1 MTVDVVRIQNDL
13 AYARNCYIDYKKN
26 GSASGITEDDFQIIE
41 DNWSRYF
48 STWDAYMNSQD
59 ENGYTIVDDDYDG
72 AVGRGVQ
79 KGKDQTGY
87 DDSTWD
93 ETKQVG
99 RSVQDGLE
107 TVGKGANAVSTGS
120 KIVKGASTIKSAKG
134 IKDGLSKM
142 NLVNWKVWISCALD
156 FAIALA
162 YRYSKPNEDPKKA
175 LDVIEDNMD
184 DLQSQSKGAQNDV
197 EKAGKVVKRS
207 AEEAAKANE
216 SANAEM
222 AKSKTDYAM
231 YQRAYEYLQS
241 EQTRGTFD
249 EEDAANYEEC
259 VRNMTDKGK
268 DIDEQK
274 TMAEE
279 TVGEKYE
286 DMKGQES
293 AYDNAKEDI
302 GEVEGVTDYAEGFD
316 TLTKNNCT
324 VTKWTQYLNAATAC
338 VDAIAAAACF
348 VVDVVSQWWAAAL
361 DLAAGVAAGFAAV
374 WSFQAA
380 TEQGEWADE
389 IGVEITDREAT
400 QDLNEGSKEL
410 CEEKTEDYKE
420 YLADTENLELVIPD
434 GVDAPTDTSP
444 APVDGEDGGDDG
456 DGDGPRKK
464 PEE

>member
-48 STWDAYMNSQD
+48 STWDTYMNSQD

-72 AVGRGVQ
+72 AVQQGRNNAEDLSGYEND
-79 KGKDQTGY
+79 GWDITG
-87 DDSTWD
+87 
-93 ETKQVG
+93 QVG
-99 RSVQDGLE
+99 ENATALGTGGGMLAEGAITAGVFSKGLATATKE
-107 TVGKGANAVSTGS
+107 GFEKGGKAAAEEAAGSFLKEAGILIACAFDAVTAGLYWIFRPNKTEKEVVDVYAGA
-120 KIVKGASTIKSAKG
+120 
-134 IKDGLSKM
+134 
-142 NLVNWKVWISCALD
+142 
-156 FAIALA
+156 
-162 YRYSKPNEDPKKA
+162 
-175 LDVIEDNMD
+175 MD
-184 DLQSQSKGAQNDV
+184 DQQAASEEAQDKV
-197 EKAGKVVKRS
+197 IDAGKVVKRS
-207 AEEAAKANE
+207 AEEAEAANE

-268 DIDEQK
+268 DIDGQK
-274 TMAEE
+274 TMAEK
-279 TVGEKYE
+279 TVGKKYE

-293 AYDNAKEDI
+293 EYDDAKNAV
-302 GEVEGVTDYAEGFD
+302 GEVEGFTKEAAGLDVGTKIACYAQA
-316 TLTKNNCT
+316 T
-324 VTKWTQYLNAATAC
+324 VLGINGLKAAWDSYKAF
-338 VDAIAAAACF
+338 AAAAAANIF
-348 VVDVVSQWWAAAL
+348 GGVVYAIAGGAAA
-361 DLAAGVAAGFAAV
+361 VAAGSDAYAAYDQY
-374 WSFQAA
+374 SMAQDIGKEIDARYD
-380 TEQGEWADE
+380 TE
-389 IGVEITDREAT
+389 
-400 QDLNEGSKEL
+400 DLNADSL
-410 CEEKTEDYKE
+410 DICEEKTEDYKE

-444 APVDGEDGGDDG
+444 TPTDGDDGG
-456 DGDGPRKK
+456 DGDGPKKK